1 MDEAKAAAYTNDPQT
16 ELIILG
22 LSENPAVT
30 TCGWAKHFFENSL
43 RQS

>member
-30 TCGWAKHFFENSL
+30 TAKHFFENSL